1 MQYTTLGNTG
11 LRVSVAGLGCGGNSR
26 LGMGS
31 GKTENDAIRLV
42 RAALDLGVNF
52 FDTAEVYG
60 TEAVLGRALA
70 GVPRDSV
77 VLSSKTR
84 ILDGGGNPL
93 PSDAIAAN
101 LDMSLRTL
109 QVEHIDVF
117 HLHAVQAKH
126 YGYALNELVPVLL
139 RQKAQGKLKHL
150 GITETPPRDPDQ
162 AMLSLA
168 LDDACWE
175 VIMLAFHMMNQGPRK
190 TVFPRTRAQRVG
202 TLLMFVVR
210 NVFSRP
216 AVLQET
222 FQDLAGKGLIP
233 RTLADSDHPLQ
244 FLIHEA
250 GASSLTDAAYRFAR
264 HEPGA
269 DVILFGTGDEE
280 HLRANV
286 ESLLKPPLPESDTET
301 VRLLF
306 GELRGVGLV
315 LPDFARAPFR

>member
-1 MQYTTLGNTG
+1 
-11 LRVSVAGLGCGGNSR
+11 
-26 LGMGS
+26 
-31 GKTENDAIRLV
+31 V
-42 RAALDLGVNF
+42 RRKA
-52 FDTAEVYG
+52 
-60 TEAVLGRALA
+60 
-70 GVPRDSV
+70 
-77 VLSSKTR
+77 R

-126 YGYALNELVPVLL
+126 YDYALNELVPVLL

-168 LDDACWE
+168 LDDPCWE
-175 VIMLAFHMMNQGPRK
+175 IIMLAFHMMNQGPRK
-190 TVFPRTRAQRVG
+190 TVLPRTRAQRVG
-202 TLLMFVVR
+202 TLLMLVVR

-222 FQDLAGKGLIP
+222 LQDLAGKGLIP

-250 GASSLTDAAYRFAR
+250 GASSVTDAAYRFAR

-286 ESLLKPPLPESDTET
+286 ESLLKPPLPESDAET

>member
-1 MQYTTLGNTG
+1 MASRTPSTSRAIPPPSSARDAIHHARQHG
-11 LRVSVAGLGCGGNSR
+11 LAR
-26 LGMGS
+26 LGRGT
-31 GKTENDAIRLV
+31 GV
-42 RAALDLGVNF
+42 RRKA
-52 FDTAEVYG
+52 
-60 TEAVLGRALA
+60 
-70 GVPRDSV
+70 
-77 VLSSKTR
+77 R

-126 YGYALNELVPVLL
+126 YDYALNELVPVLL

-168 LDDACWE
+168 LDDPCWE
-175 VIMLAFHMMNQGPRK
+175 IIMLAFHMMNQGPRK
-190 TVFPRTRAQRVG
+190 TVLPRTRAQRVG
-202 TLLMFVVR
+202 TLLMLVVR

-222 FQDLAGKGLIP
+222 LQDLAGKGLIP

-286 ESLLKPPLPESDTET
+286 ESLLKPPLPESDAET

>member
-1 MQYTTLGNTG
+1 MQYTTLGTTG

-26 LGMGS
+26 LGLGS

-126 YGYALNELVPVLL
+126 YDYALNELVRKRCAYCLANCAASDWYCPTS
-139 RQKAQGKLKHL
+139 RARRSAKRPEPGQ
-150 GITETPPRDPDQ
+150 
-162 AMLSLA
+162 SL
-168 LDDACWE
+168 
-175 VIMLAFHMMNQGPRK
+175 RK
-190 TVFPRTRAQRVG
+190 THRSPGGSPYPRCRRSICA
-202 TLLMFVVR
+202 
-210 NVFSRP
+210 
-216 AVLQET
+216 
-222 FQDLAGKGLIP
+222 
-233 RTLADSDHPLQ
+233 
-244 FLIHEA
+244 
-250 GASSLTDAAYRFAR
+250 ASSGTHDPC
-264 HEPGA
+264 PG
-269 DVILFGTGDEE
+269 
-280 HLRANV
+280 H
-286 ESLLKPPLPESDTET
+286 
-301 VRLLF
+301 
-306 GELRGVGLV
+306 
-315 LPDFARAPFR
+315 